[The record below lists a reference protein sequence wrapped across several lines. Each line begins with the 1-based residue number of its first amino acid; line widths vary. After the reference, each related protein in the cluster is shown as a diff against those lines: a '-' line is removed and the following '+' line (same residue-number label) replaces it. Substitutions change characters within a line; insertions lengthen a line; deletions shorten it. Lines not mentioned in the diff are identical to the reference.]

1 MILQNPHVLGVSYF
15 LQTRQPYTIANSL
28 CGSVQLLIPHFKL
41 AKDGRVVCSLE
52 GLITAKARKTIDV
65 MIGCTKVS
73 LSIPECF
80 RRAEMIYVP
89 PLSVNEPDLVLPV
102 IALADL
108 PTPRKTA
115 PPAITA
121 PTATATSNP
130 FTSLQLTKS
139 A

>member
-15 LQTRQPYTIANSL
+15 LQTRHPYTIANSL

-41 AKDGRVVCSLE
+41 TEDGRLVCYLDAM
-52 GLITAKARKTIDV
+52 ITAKARKTIDV

-80 RRAEMIYVP
+80 RSASMIYVP
-89 PLSVNEPDLVLPV
+89 PLSANEPELFLPV

-108 PTPRKTA
+108 PAPRKTPLLA
-115 PPAITA
+115 LNNPAT
-121 PTATATSNP
+121 TVSTNP
-130 FTSLQLTKS
+130 FTPLQLPEP